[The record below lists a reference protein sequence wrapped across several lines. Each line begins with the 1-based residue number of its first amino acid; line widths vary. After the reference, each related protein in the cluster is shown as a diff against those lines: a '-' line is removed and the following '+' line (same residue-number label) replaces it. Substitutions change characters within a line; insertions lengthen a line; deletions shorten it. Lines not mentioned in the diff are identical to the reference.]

1 MFSGPCLG
9 LGVLVFHVVLGD
21 RGIGA
26 IVLCCRVGF
35 PLVPTWLLRRGT
47 LSNVPNI
54 LLSPPFSH
62 GMPRWS
68 RLRMCCLLETLLVS
82 ALAVSLA
89 YPHVMPA

>member
-1 MFSGPCLG
+1 MSWARCLD
-9 LGVLVFHVVLGD
+9 VPRRPW

-26 IVLCCRVGF
+26 IVLRCRVGF

-62 GMPRWS
+62 GVPRWS
-68 RLRMCCLLETLLVS
+68 RLRMCCLTPSSSVIDSSSDLIRTAFKIKLGTQ
-82 ALAVSLA
+82 
-89 YPHVMPA
+89 